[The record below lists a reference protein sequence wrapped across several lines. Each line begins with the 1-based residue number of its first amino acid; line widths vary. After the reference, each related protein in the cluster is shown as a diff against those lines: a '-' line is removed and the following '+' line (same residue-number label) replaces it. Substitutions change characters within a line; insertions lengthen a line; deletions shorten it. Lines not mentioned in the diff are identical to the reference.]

1 MTMSEL
7 VSDPLLVDVMEAAR
21 LLDCGRTMVYALIS
35 AGDLESVKVGGSRK
49 VPRAAIDDYVA
60 RLRDAR

>member
-1 MTMSEL
+1 MSEL

-21 LLDCGRTMVYALIS
+21 LLGCGRTMVYALIS

>member
-1 MTMSEL
+1 MSEL

>member
-35 AGDLESVKVGGSRK
+35 AGQLESVKVGGSRK